1 MRSVSIETFETS
13 RLRAE
18 RIRAADLEEMR
29 RLHRDERV
37 MATLGGVLSDAET
50 RAWLERNL
58 ERWERDGFGRWV
70 FRDRADGGFVGRGG
84 LRRFEL
90 EGRDEV
96 ELSYAVAAERWSLGF
111 GTEIARAVV
120 TVGAERLGLRDVI
133 AFTLPTNVASRRVME
148 KAGFAY
154 ERDIVHAGLPHVL
167 YRRRAG

>member
-1 MRSVSIETFETS
+1 
-13 RLRAE
+13 
-18 RIRAADLEEMR
+18 
-29 RLHRDERV
+29 
-37 MATLGGVLSDAET
+37 MATLGGVRSDAET

-70 FRDRADGGFVGRGG
+70 FRDRADCGLVGRGG

-90 EGRDEV
+90 EGSDEV
-96 ELSYAVAAERWSLGF
+96 ELNYTVVAERWNLGF

-120 TVGAERLGLRDVI
+120 AVGAEHLGLRDVI

-148 KAGFAY
+148 KAGFVY
-154 ERDIVHAGLPHVL
+154 ERDIVHANLPHVL